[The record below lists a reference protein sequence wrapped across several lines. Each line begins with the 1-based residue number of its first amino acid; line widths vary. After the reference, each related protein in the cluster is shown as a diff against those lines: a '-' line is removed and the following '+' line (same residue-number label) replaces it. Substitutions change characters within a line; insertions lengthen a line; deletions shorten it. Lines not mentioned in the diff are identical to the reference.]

1 MAKREIEGSTYQIP
15 NEARWYVV
23 RSISG
28 QEKNAKTYLE
38 KEVEIQGLQDS
49 IIQVMT
55 PTEKV
60 YQIRKLKDGKT
71 KKVAVER
78 NFFPGYMLVEANLT
92 NGEAIHT
99 IKNIPGIIGFLDV
112 EGEGQNALP
121 RPMREAE
128 VDRILGRMAGEED
141 EVKHDITFVLGE
153 TIKVID
159 GAFNG
164 FTGTVEEIFDEKKKL
179 NVMVKIF
186 GRSTPV
192 ELNYVQVEKME

>member
-1 MAKREIEGSTYQIP
+1 MAKKIEEPSYQIP
-15 NEARWYVV
+15 NEHKWYVV
-23 RSISG
+23 RAVSG
-28 QEKNAKTYLE
+28 QEKNAKFYLE
-38 KEVEIQGLQDS
+38 KEIEIQGLQDS
-49 IIQVMT
+49 IKQVMT

-71 KKVAVER
+71 KKIAVER
-78 NFFPGYMLVEANLT
+78 NFFPGYMMVEANLT

-121 RPMREAE
+121 RPMRDSE
-128 VDRILGRMAGEED
+128 VDRILGRVTNED
-141 EVKHDITFVLGE
+141 DEIKHDVSFVIGE
-153 TIKVID
+153 TINVID

-164 FTGTVEEIFDEKKKL
+164 FTGMVEEIFDEKKKL

-192 ELNYVQVEKME
+192 ELNYIQVEKLE